1 VETRT
6 SGAEGGPGKR
16 ARRNPGT
23 APRPDPYRIALR
35 DGTYTATAKFGKCD
49 VLSSDD
55 PGELL
60 RKIRQHYPGPS
71 ERSST

>member
-23 APRPDPYRIALR
+23 APRPDPYVFAVVAGR
-35 DGTYTATAKFGKCD
+35 YTATAKFSTHD
-49 VLSSDD
+49 VLAADD
-55 PGELL
+55 PEQLL
-60 RKIRQHYPGPS
+60 TKIRQHYPGPS

>member
-1 VETRT
+1 MRETLETLRFHWSDVYQIAKRR
-6 SGAEGGPGKR
+6 SGQYVAE
-16 ARRNPGT
+16 
-23 APRPDPYRIALR
+23 
-35 DGTYTATAKFGKCD
+35 AKFGQRET
-49 VLSSDD
+49 LTAED